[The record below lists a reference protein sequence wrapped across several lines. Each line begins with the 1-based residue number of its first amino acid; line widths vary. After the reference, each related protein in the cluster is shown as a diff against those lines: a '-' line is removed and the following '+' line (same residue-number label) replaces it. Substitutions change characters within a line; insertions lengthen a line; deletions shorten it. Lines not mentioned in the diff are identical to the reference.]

1 MKLDSLKDAWQ
12 VYAAQ
17 TAAVH
22 QVTEDQISGL
32 LKTRTQNA
40 VTKLKKNIYF
50 ELGMLLFT
58 VLYFGVNVVLVKNDS
73 AFKILCMVI
82 VVICLPFLGYF
93 WSRLQYL
100 RHLNVTTENLRGT
113 LRNLT
118 EMLTGLTKLYF
129 WSNVLFAP
137 IGLAAGQLIYLK
149 LGEGINLSHL
159 PWEQLSFRL
168 IIGFVIGGVFGYFF
182 LRWYIRQMF
191 GNHLTNLNG
200 ALQELE
206 SLDVAA

>member
-12 VYAAQ
+12 HYAAQ
-17 TAAVH
+17 AAAVH
-22 QVTEDQISGL
+22 RVTEDQISGL
-32 LKTRTQNA
+32 LKTRTENA
-40 VTKLKKNIYF
+40 VTKLKRNIYF

-58 VLYFGVNVVLVKNDS
+58 VLYFGVNVVMVQDDP

-93 WSRLQYL
+93 WGRLQYL
-100 RHLNVTTENLRGT
+100 RRLNVTTENLRGT
-113 LRNLT
+113 LSNLT

-149 LGEGINLSHL
+149 LGEGINISHL
-159 PWEQLSFRL
+159 PWEQLSLRL
-168 IIGFVIGGVFGYFF
+168 LIGFVIGGVFGYFF

-191 GNHLTNLNG
+191 GNHLTNLKG
-200 ALQELE
+200 ALHELE
-206 SLDVAA
+206 SLEMAA